1 MFKILIG
8 VVIAAFVVIIGFLI
22 IDPDLNQSATTP
34 ITEVSDTTSGSKY
47 TIEGEV
53 NKAGTY
59 VLSDAVTMADLIEAA
74 GGTNNNADDLCYFE
88 SAPLK
93 SGSTYYIAGKYD
105 ATDICSKDEI
115 TKVNINEDDAS
126 TLMSVNGITTS
137 IASSIVSY
145 RTENGIFDTLEEL
158 MEVYGIGNATYH
170 KIRNYVILHSW
181 SFYSSSFRF
190 GLV

>member
-8 VVIAAFVVIIGFLI
+8 VVVAAFVVIMGFLI
-22 IDPDLNQSATTP
+22 IDPDLKQSNNTNS
-34 ITEVSDTTSGSKY
+34 ISEVVNDGYRY

-59 VLSDAVTMADLIEAA
+59 VLSDNITMADLIKAA
-74 GGTNNNADDLCYFE
+74 GGIKTTADELSYFDF
-88 SAPLK
+88 APLK

-105 ATDICSKDEI
+105 ETDICSKTEI

-137 IASSIVSY
+137 IANSIVSY

-170 KIRNYVILHSW
+170 KIRNYVILHS
-181 SFYSSSFRF
+181 
-190 GLV
+190 

>member
-1 MFKILIG
+1 MVKVLIG
-8 VVIAAFVVIIGFLI
+8 VVVAAFVVIIGFLL
-22 IDPDLNQSATTP
+22 IDPDLNQVTDNGAV
-34 ITEVSDTTSGSKY
+34 TEVIDSQSGSKY

-59 VLSDAVTMADLIEAA
+59 VLSDSATMADLIAAA
-74 GGTNNNADDLCYFE
+74 GGVNSNADELAYFE
-88 SAPLK
+88 NATLK

-105 ATDICSKDEI
+105 ATDICSKSEV
-115 TKVNINEDDAS
+115 TKVNINEDDAT

-145 RTENGIFDTLEEL
+145 RSENGIFNTIEQV

-170 KIRNYVILHSW
+170 KIRNYVILHA
-181 SFYSSSFRF
+181 
-190 GLV
+190 

>member
-8 VVIAAFVVIIGFLI
+8 VVVAAFVVIIGFMI
-22 IDPDLNQSATTP
+22 IDPDLSKTTNNNS
-34 ITEVSDTTSGSKY
+34 ITEVVDDGNKY

-59 VLSDAVTMADLIEAA
+59 VLSDNVTMADLIEAA
-74 GGTNNNADDLCYFE
+74 GGIKNTADELAFFENATLE
-88 SAPLK
+88 S
-93 SGSTYYIAGKYD
+93 GTTYYIAGKYD
-105 ATDICSKDEI
+105 ETDICSKSEI
-115 TKVNINEDDAS
+115 AKVNINEDDAT

-145 RTENGIFDTLEEL
+145 RAENGIFDTLEEL

-170 KIRNYVILHSW
+170 KIRNYVILHS
-181 SFYSSSFRF
+181 
-190 GLV
+190 